1 MEPVP
6 DRRQQHEQHHR
17 DAHAHRPRD
26 GLRLVVQVAEENVFQ
41 GAAHR
46 RMRTF
51 LSRVAPAHAM
61 SRPDARYMAAATAN
75 AEIPAAESFAI
86 LATSAVSSRPGRGT
100 CDASEVD
107 SISPMSSEVMGCT
120 TERSA
125 CGNTTEEMMTSGRM
139 PRLRAASTWP
149 PSTVLMPVRR

>member
-17 DAHAHRPRD
+17 DAHAHRPGD
-26 GLRLVVQVAEENVFQ
+26 GLRLGSQVAEEDVFQ
-41 GAAHR
+41 RAAHR
-46 RMRTF
+46 RIRTF
-51 LSRVAPAHAM
+51 FSRVAPAQAM
-61 SRPDARYMAAATAN
+61 SRPEARYIAAATAN

-100 CDASEVD
+100 CDARAVD
-107 SISPMSSEVMGCT
+107 SISAMSSEVSGCT

-125 CGNTTEEMMTSGRM
+125 CGNTTEAMTTSGRM

-149 PSTVLMPVRR
+149 RPTVLMPVRR